1 MRDPVKEKFH
11 NYRRRVTSFTWNYV
25 AELLFFLAK
34 CADAMLDPA
43 IRLYIYKTLCIIDY
57 GYKVNCN
64 DPAITL
70 KPHQEEAIQTLAAYY
85 ISMYKLSVNLPSA
98 ALGLF
103 CGAWS
108 DRVGRKLPVLIS
120 CFGATIAALLALIST
135 AKARYAIPL
144 IMFSALVRGTCGKSN
159 IISMALCSYVTDT
172 TDISQRTTRMGYL
185 LAMNYFGYFVG
196 STILGSL
203 LELSTIPVVFCVF
216 IGINLL
222 IVIVSVTFMREDTNT
237 GYYEY
242 RRQSL
247 APHSHAP
254 EENSAFTKDGRYK
267 ITQAEIQPD
276 KVEDVG
282 KDAATCYECNT
293 LLQWKN
299 VVDTVDVLLRK
310 RYVHTFIN

>member
-1 MRDPVKEKFH
+1 MKDPVKEKLH
-11 NYRRRVTSFTWNYV
+11 HYQRRVTWFTWNYV

-43 IRLYIYKTLCIIDY
+43 IRLYIYKSLCIIDY

-108 DRVGRKLPVLIS
+108 DKVGRKLPVLIS
-120 CFGATIAALLALIST
+120 CFGATISALLALIST
-135 AKARYAIPL
+135 SKARYAVPL

-172 TDISQRTTRMGYL
+172 TEITQRTTRMGYL

-196 STILGSL
+196 STLLGSL

-222 IVIVSVTFMREDTNT
+222 IVIVSVLFLREDTNR

-247 APHSHAP
+247 APHSQAP
-254 EENSAFTKDGRYK
+254 LEENSAFTKDGRYK
-267 ITQAEIQPD
+267 ITKAEIEPD

-282 KDAATCYECNT
+282 KDTVACYECNT

-310 RYVHTFIN
+310 R

>member
-1 MRDPVKEKFH
+1 MGMPLQQLVH
-11 NYRRRVTSFTWNYV
+11 QSRRRFYWFTWNYV

-43 IRLYIYKTLCIIDY
+43 IRLYIYKTLCITDY
-57 GYKVNCN
+57 GYRVNCN

-70 KPHQEEAIQTLAAYY
+70 KPEQEAAIQSLAAYY

-108 DRVGRKLPVLIS
+108 DKVGRKLPVLIS
-120 CFGATIAALLALIST
+120 CFGATMAALLALIST

-144 IMFSALVRGTCGKSN
+144 IMMSALVRGMCGKSN

-172 TDISQRTTRMGYL
+172 TDTSQRTTRMGYL
-185 LAMNYFGYFVG
+185 LATNYFGYFIG
-196 STILGSL
+196 STLLGSL

-216 IGINLL
+216 IGINLI
-222 IVIVSVTFMREDTNT
+222 IVIVAVLYMREDTHKNFPDNKQT
-237 GYYEY
+237 
-242 RRQSL
+242 L
-247 APHSHAP
+247 
-254 EENSAFTKDGRYK
+254 EENKAFTKDGNFIVK
-267 ITQAEIQPD
+267 KAEIQPEP
-276 KVEDVG
+276 VEE
-282 KDAATCYECNT
+282 KTRCYECNA

-299 VVDTVDVLLRK
+299 VCDTVDVLLRQ
-310 RYVHTFIN
+310 R